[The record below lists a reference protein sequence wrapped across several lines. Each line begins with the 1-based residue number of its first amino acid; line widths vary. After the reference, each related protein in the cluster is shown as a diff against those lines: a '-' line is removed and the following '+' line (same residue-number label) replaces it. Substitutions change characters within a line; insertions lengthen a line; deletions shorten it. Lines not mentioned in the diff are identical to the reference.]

1 MLNFYQ
7 RLLEFTRDGVY
18 RYTFDEGRIL
28 LANQGFVDLLDLD
41 ISPKEMVGKFVREVM
56 VYTEPEGTIRRMLA
70 DHREIHDYEYHFKTL
85 KGEDRW
91 VVHDSFVATDPDT
104 GQKVVDAFVKD
115 VTQRKL
121 TEARLRRQRN
131 FVSAIV
137 DTAGAL
143 VVVLDRYGRVVRF
156 NHACEEITGYGFLE
170 VRGQPMFDLFVL
182 PEERDEVMAIF
193 ERLRAGDFPVHH
205 ENYWR
210 TKDGRKRLISWSNTA
225 LVREAGEVDYII
237 ATGLDVTEHR
247 AAEHA
252 LQQAHDQLELRVEE
266 RTAELLEANERL
278 REEVLV
284 RQRAEERI
292 ARQAEELVRSNAE
305 LESFANVASHD
316 LQEPLRKIRAFG
328 DRLVAVGGETLTE
341 EAQEYVARMQD
352 AAGRMSG
359 LITDLLQYARV
370 TTKAQPFAEVS
381 LGKIASEVVS
391 DLEVAIEEAGVKVEV
406 GELPEL
412 EAEPLQMR
420 QLLQNLIGNAL
431 KFRREDVAPVV
442 RVWGEPVNGLVEE
455 AELPE
460 LGEDAWRIFVEDNGI
475 GFEPKY
481 IERIFGVFQR
491 LHSRHE
497 YPGTGIGLAICR
509 KIAERHHGGI
519 TAHSTPQQGST
530 FIVTLPSH
538 QPKGATNQ

>member
-7 RLLEFTRDGVY
+7 RLLEFTKDGVY

-28 LANQGFVDLLDLD
+28 LANQGWIDLLDLD
-41 ISPKEMVGKFVREVM
+41 ISPKEMVGKLMRDVM
-56 VYTEPEGTIRRMLA
+56 VYTQPEGTIRRMLA
-70 DHREIHDYEYHFKTL
+70 EQREIHDFEYHFRTL

-121 TEARLRRQRN
+121 TEARLRSQRN

-137 DTAGAL
+137 NTAGAL
-143 VVVLDRYGRVVRF
+143 LVVLDRFGRIVRF
-156 NHACEEITGYGFLE
+156 NHACEEITGYTFPE
-170 VRGQPMFDLFVL
+170 IRGQVMFDLFLL
-182 PEERDEVMAIF
+182 PEEREEVMGIF

-205 ENYWR
+205 ENHWR
-210 TKDGRKRLISWSNTA
+210 TKDGRQRLISWSNTA
-225 LVREAGEVDYII
+225 LVREGGEVDYII

-247 AAEHA
+247 AAEQA

-266 RTAELLEANERL
+266 RTAELREANERL
-278 REEVLV
+278 REEVIV

-292 ARQAEELVRSNAE
+292 ARQAEELARSNAE
-305 LESFANVASHD
+305 LESFAYVASHD

-328 DRLVAVGGETLTE
+328 DRLAAVGGDALSA
-341 EAQEYVARMQD
+341 EARDYVERMQD
-352 AAGRMSG
+352 AASRMSG
-359 LITDLLQYARV
+359 LITDLLEYSRV

-381 LGKIASEVVS
+381 LARIASEVVS
-391 DLEVAIEEAGVKVEV
+391 DLEVAIEEAGAKVRLE
-406 GELPEL
+406 ELPTL
-412 EAEPLQMR
+412 EADALQMR

-431 KFRREDVAPVV
+431 KFRRSEVKPEVH
-442 RVWGEPVNGLVEE
+442 VWAESVNGAEVGAETPE
-455 AELPE
+455 A
-460 LGEDAWRIFVEDNGI
+460 GETWRIFVEDNGI
-475 GFEPKY
+475 GFEEKY
-481 IERIFGVFQR
+481 LERIFGVFQR

-519 TAHSTPQQGST
+519 TAHSTPQEGST
-530 FIVTLPSH
+530 FVVTLPSR
-538 QPKGATNQ
+538 QPKGAATQ